1 MVNALKTFALAA
13 AATAALAIAPMAANA
28 SIVNVTDGGTYA
40 FNPADS
46 YNFAQNLTKG
56 SGAGSASFTFDTV
69 GVTTGVVAGSV
80 FLTTGAGL
88 LNGVAQWISN
98 STVLAS
104 TSIGTSG
111 GYTLLNTIFSPGND
125 YTLKLTWDNVKSTG
139 VLSAQVNVVPVPAA
153 GVLLLGGIGAMGAL
167 RRRKKATA

>member
-28 SIVNVTDGGTYA
+28 SIVSVTDGGTYA
-40 FNPADS
+40 FNPADT
-46 YNFAQNLTKG
+46 YNFAQALTKSA
-56 SGAGSASFTFDTV
+56 SGGSASFTFDTV

-88 LNGVAQWISN
+88 LNGMAQWISN

-104 TSIGTSG
+104 TSIGGSG

-125 YTLKLTWDNVKSTG
+125 YTLKLTWDGVKSNG
-139 VLSAQVNVVPVPAA
+139 ILSAQVNVVPVPAA